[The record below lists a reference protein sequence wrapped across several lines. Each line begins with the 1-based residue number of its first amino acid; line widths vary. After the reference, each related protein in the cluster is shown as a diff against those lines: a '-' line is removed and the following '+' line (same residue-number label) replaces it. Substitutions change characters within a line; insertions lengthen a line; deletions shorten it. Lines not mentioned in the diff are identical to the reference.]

1 MWPFFSRKLSA
12 HLKKY
17 SPPEPE
23 WFFFALNQ
31 GENERPNLIMLTRT
45 TKTELKLQWQTL
57 NSRMRVDI
65 FDETHRFGRMVN
77 PESAQSY
84 FFFTHLSLKNSLDR
98 LKALS
103 LENAGAVTAL
113 DLTQE
118 GRAIEWLRVSLKV
131 LKDALESCRSDE
143 SKVVRAMLYV
153 GKEAAESRPLFRAII
168 FNLDITCVF
177 DPQGVMGLVVFD
189 DKNRSH
195 GTSQKPALEASFKG
209 LKPAVLDELIT
220 LSATLMSVVEEKT
233 LKLL

>member
-1 MWPFFSRKLSA
+1 MWPFKSRKLST
-12 HLKKY
+12 HLKKR
-17 SPPEPE
+17 SPPLPD

-31 GENERPNLIMLTRT
+31 GELERPNLVTQNRS
-45 TKTELKLQWQTL
+45 KNEELKIQWSSQ
-57 NSRMRVDI
+57 NSFMRIDLFANEHI
-65 FDETHRFGRMVN
+65 FGRLLN
-77 PESAQSY
+77 KESAQTY
-84 FFFTHLSLKNSLDR
+84 FFYTHLSLKHSLDQ
-98 LKALS
+98 LKSLS
-103 LENAGAVTAL
+103 LENAGGVTAF

-131 LKDALESCRSDE
+131 LKDALESCKGDE
-143 SKVVRAMLYV
+143 SKVVKAMLFV
-153 GKEAAESRPLFRAII
+153 GKEASESRPLFRAII

-189 DKNRSH
+189 DKNRAQ

-220 LSATLMSVVEEKT
+220 LSAALISVVEEKT